1 LPFVLPEESKNRLIR
16 TANLIKKGVQKWE
29 QMPPKTRT
37 VVAGLSFVAS
47 GLLLPKLLFV
57 GVGAAAFGCK
67 HMYLNGEIEE
77 AANEVVV
84 EIKPEPC
91 TAE

>member
-1 LPFVLPEESKNRLIR
+1 LPFELPEESKNRIIR
-16 TANLIKKGVQKWE
+16 TANLIKKGVEKFE
-29 QMPPKTRT
+29 QMPKKTRNI
-37 VVAGLSFVAS
+37 VAGVSFVVS
-47 GLLLPKLLFV
+47 GLLLPKLLFI

-77 AANEVVV
+77 AANEVVA
-84 EIKPEPC
+84 EMHPGPC

>member
-1 LPFVLPEESKNRLIR
+1 MQFVLPEESKNRLIR
-16 TANLIKKGVQKWE
+16 TANLIKKGVEKWE
-29 QMPPKTRT
+29 QMPKKTRNI
-37 VVAGLSFVAS
+37 VAGVSFIAS

-57 GVGAAAFGCK
+57 GVGAAAFSCK

-77 AANEVVV
+77 AANEVVDGV
-84 EIKPEPC
+84 HPGPR